1 MAACMSWLPH
11 LAVVTPLPAVAFG
24 ADYGEEVNP
33 ASQFKTKTIPDGIM
47 PPLPDFGVLAE
58 NPLSRW
64 DDQNLTLTTN
74 VPILG
79 NFLARMHLSNGAAR
93 INVAAIQLSV
103 TPLNGTAESIT
114 ITDSLDGRS
123 AVKSFLGQ
131 KGNDASSIYVSNH
144 PNGLQNVSAWTV
156 STAKFSS
163 SNTKSISPRSIVYPS
178 DDTLTI
184 GKEWEFELK
193 SGQPIT
199 FHKFVGIASTD
210 KFSNAQLIASQASR
224 NATNDGWDVLL
235 AEHTAIWNQRM
246 ERKVVDYRNPA
257 TGNLPINDTL
267 AEVDQINAA
276 EKYKFDNDSVL
287 YSWTSG
293 RYGNATETGPTLDYE
308 YHINTDVAKMML
320 DYRGITNNEEYFK
333 EELWPVVESVGHTIE
348 GVLQKDDQ
356 GKWNI
361 WDMTDPDGWTNHVKN
376 GALTQASFFQI
387 MNSIIS
393 IKK

>member
-1 MAACMSWLPH
+1 MAFIS
-11 LAVVTPLPAVAFG
+11 
-24 ADYGEEVNP
+24 
-33 ASQFKTKTIPDGIM
+33 
-47 PPLPDFGVLAE
+47 
-58 NPLSRW
+58 
-64 DDQNLTLTTN
+64 
-74 VPILG
+74 
-79 NFLARMHLSNGAAR
+79 AAR

-276 EKYKFDNDSVL
+276 VSRYMILQTLLGEDGSNLNDNGIGVGEITADP
-287 YSWTSG
+287 
-293 RYGNATETGPTLDYE
+293 YGGMT
-308 YHINTDVAKMML
+308 
-320 DYRGITNNEEYFK
+320 F
-333 EELWPVVESVGHTIE
+333 
-348 GVLQKDDQ
+348 
-356 GKWNI
+356 
-361 WDMTDPDGWTNHVKN
+361 WDMDMDFPRYSSD
-376 GALTQASFFQI
+376 
-387 MNSIIS
+387 
-393 IKK
+393 